1 MSCTLI
7 KIRVLHKNI
16 LNSFPNV
23 TDGCAFSWKTWKQCY
38 ALHKQTIHK
47 LLFQKIMIKDNGS
60 SKSHVTCNIKW
71 TSLIPSFNPSC
82 HMYHKTLAF
91 LYYSTSNFSQ
101 RTIQSVEN
109 SSLKYKKSQLVETEH
124 LQARHR
130 THSHVYVDFIHA
142 VIWYWGCFT

>member
-1 MSCTLI
+1 MSCTVI

-82 HMYHKTLAF
+82 HMYHKTLVF

-130 THSHVYVDFIHA
+130 THSHIYVDFIHA